1 MSSSRKRSVSSG
13 SQAGGGPPLPSQK
26 TTLFAWA
33 TTRRTLT
40 SSTTKTKAN
49 AVAALRAADGSAFY
63 TCPLCGQ
70 GFPLT
75 VQSHVDAC
83 QGDREPRQ
91 KIRPAVDK
99 ACGATQ
105 MHLPQ
110 RFPGAAVAG
119 VSASSI
125 VSQPCPLLSSHPSFQ
140 AAAAPPSPPCPI
152 GVKRKNAFDILKRA
166 VTVQYR
172 KEIFTLTRNA
182 EDSTLDWTWDAHTS
196 AHSQPST
203 KTMPPVDLRD
213 KQQQEYWWEKEIVLP
228 GSKTA
233 RLLLRTNIAPLQP
246 FCSSS
251 LSTSFSQNHHQR
263 HHLPLPDI
271 PLSVLK
277 SALQKNIRRSRG
289 EATAKV
295 GLQLLHRAPLELYR
309 RLPIIMLEDG
319 ICHPPALV
327 VFTWLMMAGE
337 RYKPDAA
344 LRKVLVRMLY
354 EIATGKY
361 TDFSRSLYHQILDPL
376 PDVDDAILAE
386 KGGEEER
393 REEDLSS
400 RECQLL
406 LRCMVARRHYGG
418 MACDAHMLRNLAKLW
433 RVRFAVQ
440 DKDNE
445 EEEEEMGKRSNKII
459 SLVNTPVLSAA
470 PPPSWQWPSF
480 GSATTNNNKSS
491 DHGLFS
497 LLSLTSLDYVSKKK
511 LRQYLDSPRP
521 WCRWLIWQIQAHGRP
536 LPQSW
541 LPSLV
546 TNPGEMMA
554 DAADLVL
561 PAAVPPASSSATAS
575 AVAVAPPLENWP
587 AVWRL
592 NIASGGENEEDIPWS
607 AIDFHVSGVVDEI
620 YQSRLSS
627 EEKRRMACVGRLGR
641 NKAGEEGREEFE
653 DEVVKALLRSAM
665 WRFSSSVTNK
675 FSVLLPAQEEN
686 KRLLWT
692 PHQQDFQDHKEEVLR
707 EAWDLM
713 RPLAHAFAQSFIKR
727 RYANLNRMQ

>member
-1 MSSSRKRSVSSG
+1 MSKTSRGRRGRGVQVALLAWRTLAGTRPHSPITPISLEHRKIRATETMSSSRKRSVSSG

-110 RFPGAAVAG
+110 RFPGAAVAALTR
-119 VSASSI
+119 SHLRK
-125 VSQPCPLLSSHPSFQ
+125 PCPLSICGTNSN
-140 AAAAPPSPPCPI
+140 
-152 GVKRKNAFDILKRA
+152 KN
-166 VTVQYR
+166 T
-172 KEIFTLTRNA
+172 
-182 EDSTLDWTWDAHTS
+182 
-196 AHSQPST
+196 
-203 KTMPPVDLRD
+203 
-213 KQQQEYWWEKEIVLP
+213 
-228 GSKTA
+228 
-233 RLLLRTNIAPLQP
+233 
-246 FCSSS
+246 
-251 LSTSFSQNHHQR
+251 
-263 HHLPLPDI
+263 
-271 PLSVLK
+271 VLK

-445 EEEEEMGKRSNKII
+445 EDEEEEEMGKRSNKII
-459 SLVNTPVLSAA
+459 SLVNTPMLSAA
-470 PPPSWQWPSF
+470 PPPFWQWPSF
-480 GSATTNNNKSS
+480 GSATTNNNKCS

-546 TNPGEMMA
+546 TIPGEMMA

-561 PAAVPPASSSATAS
+561 PAAVPAASSSATAS